1 MVALDA
7 AHHRVLAR
15 DVAALRTQP
24 PQAMSAMDGY
34 AVRSADASAVAA
46 RLKVIGEVAAGRP
59 FEKTV
64 GAGEAVRIFT
74 GGVIPEGADAVIIQE
89 DTVVE
94 DGGITITEAASP
106 GRHIR
111 PAGVDFRQGDVL
123 LARGTRLTDRDLS
136 LAAGMNYPELAV
148 RRRPKVAML
157 ATGDELVM
165 PGSTPGPGQIVYSNG
180 YALRALARQE
190 GAETIDLG
198 IAADTVEATTLGIRR
213 ARDSGADILIT
224 TGGASV
230 GDHDL
235 VKQSLEAEGVT
246 MAFWRIAMRPGKPM
260 MHGRLGAMRVIG
272 LPGNPVSSYVCG
284 FLFLVPLIRAACRAA
299 PSSTTPT
306 RRRCSGA
313 MSPPTTCA
321 KTICAPASRCARRRP
336 DRHAGR
342 PSGQFAV
349 GKSRCGTGA
358 CDPCAV
364 CAGGRRRIG
373 LRYPAAAGLSPL
385 ERLVPAKPGFVD
397 EKLSGCGTHMEHIV
411 SVHDLFL
418 SNGVYKWESR
428 SSEFLSGSDSRN
440 RTALSTWG
448 TGRDAHAQTI

>member
-1 MVALDA
+1 
-7 AHHRVLAR
+7 
-15 DVAALRTQP
+15 
-24 PQAMSAMDGY
+24 
-34 AVRSADASAVAA
+34 VAA

-59 FEKTV
+59 FDTSV

-74 GGVIPEGADAVIIQE
+74 GGVIPQGADAVVIQE
-89 DTVVE
+89 DTVAE
-94 DGGITITEAASP
+94 AGGITITEAARP

-111 PAGVDFRQGDVL
+111 PAGVDFREGDVL
-123 LARGTRLTDRDLS
+123 LKGGIRLTDRDLS

-148 RRRPKVAML
+148 RRRPKVAVL

-180 YALRALARQE
+180 YALRALARAE

-198 IAADTVEATTLGIRR
+198 IAVDTVEATTEGIRR

-284 FLFLVPLIRAACRAA
+284 FLFLVPLIRSLSGRTGVHHPRETALLGRDVAANDLREDYLRARLELRSDGVLIATPVDHQDSSLLGNLAAARALVIRA
-299 PSSTTPT
+299 P
-306 RRRCSGA
+306 
-313 MSPPTTCA
+313 
-321 KTICAPASRCARRRP
+321 
-336 DRHAGR
+336 
-342 PSGQFAV
+342 FA
-349 GKSRCGTGA
+349 A
-358 CDPCAV
+358 A
-364 CAGGRRRIG
+364 
-373 LRYPAAAGLSPL
+373 AAAGSVCDIL
-385 ERLVPAKPGFVD
+385 RLPG
-397 EKLSGCGTHMEHIV
+397 
-411 SVHDLFL
+411 
-418 SNGVYKWESR
+418 
-428 SSEFLSGSDSRN
+428 
-440 RTALSTWG
+440 
-448 TGRDAHAQTI
+448 

>member
-1 MVALDA
+1 MALMPVTEALSAVLAGAEPLPEEMVALDA

-34 AVRSADASAVAA
+34 AVRVADASEVAA

-59 FEKTV
+59 FDKAV

-74 GGVIPEGADAVIIQE
+74 GGVIPPGADAVIIQE

-94 DGGITITEAASP
+94 SGGITITEAAVA

-111 PAGVDFRQGDVL
+111 PAGVDFRQGDIL
-123 LARGTRLTDRDLS
+123 LTGGTRLADRDLS

-148 RRRPKVAML
+148 RRRPKVAIL

-180 YALRALARQE
+180 YALRALARNE

-198 IAADTVEATTLGIRR
+198 IAADTVEATKEGIRR
-213 ARDSGADILIT
+213 ARDGGADILIT

-284 FLFLVPLIRAACRAA
+284 FLFLVPLIRKLSGRSIIYHARETALLGRNVAANDLREDYLRARLEVRGDGVLIATPVDHQDSSLLGNLAAARALVIRA
-299 PSSTTPT
+299 P
-306 RRRCSGA
+306 
-313 MSPPTTCA
+313 
-321 KTICAPASRCARRRP
+321 
-336 DRHAGR
+336 
-342 PSGQFAV
+342 FA
-349 GKSRCGTGA
+349 
-358 CDPCAV
+358 
-364 CAGGRRRIG
+364 
-373 LRYPAAAGLSPL
+373 PAAAAGSACDIL
-385 ERLVPAKPGFVD
+385 RLPD
-397 EKLSGCGTHMEHIV
+397 
-411 SVHDLFL
+411 
-418 SNGVYKWESR
+418 
-428 SSEFLSGSDSRN
+428 
-440 RTALSTWG
+440 
-448 TGRDAHAQTI
+448 